1 MIKNEPYEFSHY
13 LIVSRTYLQS
23 ANDSNMDEEEVSVKP
38 RAKKQKRQVIAFL
51 PRLERC
57 W

>member
-57 W
+57 